1 MSRLRSVRVLGSGGL
16 SAPSDVTLPA
26 DGVPDLNAS
35 GCILSPGWIDLHA
48 HLRDPGFPQKETLQS
63 GAASA
68 AAGGFTHAVAMAN
81 TAPVTDTAERVHS
94 QMERVRS
101 LPIRVSFAAAVTQG
115 QEGTDL
121 TDAAA
126 LKAVGAVALSDDGR
140 HAIDPDT
147 LERALQEAA
156 MVGLPVLLHAQ
167 YERLAGD
174 GVLDAGP
181 TACRLGVPGIPR
193 AAEVDAVRDGLD
205 ALRRVSGAR
214 LHLQHLS
221 TAEAVDLV
229 AAAKSEG
236 LAVTAEVTPHHLTL
250 TAGEAVV
257 VGATAK
263 VNPPLRSTSDVA
275 ALRRGLEEGVIDM
288 IATDHAPHEA
298 AAKQTLATAAFGI
311 AGFETALPVV
321 LSLGLPWPV
330 LYRACIAAPA
340 ALLDRR
346 IPSDD
351 WILFDPDEEWTVEP
365 SAFFSRGRNS
375 PWAGRR
381 VRGRVRL
388 TVARGAVVYRSEVPV
403 G

>member
-16 SAPSDVTLPA
+16 SAPRDVSRPLAGLPNLDA
-26 DGVPDLNAS
+26 P
-35 GCILSPGWIDLHA
+35 GCILSPGWIDVHA
-48 HLRDPGFPQKETLQS
+48 HLRDPGFAQKETLES

-68 AAGGFTHAVAMAN
+68 AAGGFTQAVAMAN
-81 TAPVTDTAERVHS
+81 TTPVIDTAERVRS
-94 QMERVRS
+94 QVERVHS
-101 LPIRVSFAAAVTQG
+101 LPIRVSFAAAVTHG
-115 QEGTDL
+115 LEGTAL

-126 LKAVGAVALSDDGR
+126 LKVAGAVALSDDGR
-140 HAIDPDT
+140 HAMDPET
-147 LERALQEAA
+147 LERALLQAA
-156 MVGLPVLLHAQ
+156 MVGIPILLHAQ
-167 YERLAGD
+167 YDRIARE

-181 TACRLGVPGIPR
+181 AARRLGLPDIPR
-193 AAEVDAVRDGLD
+193 AAEIEAVRDGLD
-205 ALRRVSGAR
+205 ALRRVPGAR

-250 TAGEAVV
+250 TADDAVLI
-257 VGATAK
+257 GAAAK
-263 VNPPLRSTSDVA
+263 VNPPLRAASDLA
-275 ALRRGLEEGVIDM
+275 ALRRGLEAGVIDL

-298 AAKQTLATAAFGI
+298 ATKQTLATAAFGI

-340 ALLDRR
+340 ALLGRP
-346 IPSDD
+346 IPTDD
-351 WILFDPDEEWTVEP
+351 WILIDLDEEWTVEP
-365 SAFFSRGRNS
+365 SAFRSRGRNN

-388 TVARGAVVYRSEVPV
+388 TVAHGAVVHRSEVPV